1 MKRVFLLA
9 TALVTGLTGCSSA
22 PETTG
27 ALYLLPKA
35 ETKTS
40 NQMSVAERPLL
51 VIRPAQLASYLNDNS
66 IVYRTS
72 DTQIV
77 QAKRHQWAQSISEQ
91 ITQRVV
97 AELRQ
102 KQSDYWP
109 VEMNN
114 LLDQSGES
122 KLQLTLNKFNGSY
135 QGNAEIEGEWL
146 LIEAS
151 GNIVRSS
158 QIKILMPLQDEGY
171 DALVDALSA
180 GLNQLTDD
188 IAAQL

>member
-66 IVYRTS
+66 IVYRIS
-72 DTQIV
+72 NTQIV

-122 KLQLTLNKFNGSY
+122 KLQLSLNKFNGSY

-146 LIEAS
+146 LIDAS

>member
-1 MKRVFLLA
+1 M
-9 TALVTGLTGCSSA
+9 
-22 PETTG
+22 
-27 ALYLLPKA
+27 
-35 ETKTS
+35 
-40 NQMSVAERPLL
+40 
-51 VIRPAQLASYLNDNS
+51 
-66 IVYRTS
+66 YRTS

-146 LIEAS
+146 LIDAS
-151 GNIVRSS
+151 GNVVRSS
-158 QIKILMPLQDEGY
+158 QVKILMPLQDEGY

-188 IAAQL
+188 MAAQL

>member
-1 MKRVFLLA
+1 R
-9 TALVTGLTGCSSA
+9 
-22 PETTG
+22 
-27 ALYLLPKA
+27 
-35 ETKTS
+35 
-40 NQMSVAERPLL
+40 
-51 VIRPAQLASYLNDNS
+51 I
-66 IVYRTS
+66 
-72 DTQIV
+72 
-77 QAKRHQWAQSISEQ
+77 
-91 ITQRVV
+91 V

-122 KLQLTLNKFNGSY
+122 KLQLSLNKFNGSY

-146 LIEAS
+146 LIDAS
-151 GNIVRSS
+151 GNVVRSS

-180 GLNQLTDD
+180 GLNQLTDEM
-188 IAAQL
+188 AAQL

>member
-9 TALVTGLTGCSSA
+9 TALITGLTGCSSA
-22 PETTG
+22 PEATG

-72 DTQIV
+72 DIQIV

-91 ITQRVV
+91 ITERVV

-122 KLQLTLNKFNGSY
+122 KLQLSLNKFNGSY

-146 LIEAS
+146 LIDAS
-151 GNIVRSS
+151 GNVVRSS
-158 QIKILMPLQDEGY
+158 QVKILMPLQDEGY

-188 IAAQL
+188 MAAQL

>member
-9 TALVTGLTGCSSA
+9 TALITGLTGCSSA
-22 PETTG
+22 PEATG

-77 QAKRHQWAQSISEQ
+77 QAKRHKWAQSISEQ

-146 LIEAS
+146 LIDAS

-188 IAAQL
+188 MAAQL

>member
-22 PETTG
+22 PEATR

-72 DTQIV
+72 NTQIV
-77 QAKRHQWAQSISEQ
+77 QAKRYQWAQSISEQ
-91 ITQRVV
+91 ITQRIV

-122 KLQLTLNKFNGSY
+122 KLQLSLNKFNGSY

-146 LIEAS
+146 LIDAS
-151 GNIVRSS
+151 GNVVRSS

>member
-9 TALVTGLTGCSSA
+9 TALITGLTGCSSA
-22 PETTG
+22 PEATG
-27 ALYLLPKA
+27 ALYLLPKS

-40 NQMSVAERPLL
+40 NQMSIAERPLL

-146 LIEAS
+146 LIDAS

-188 IAAQL
+188 IA

>member
-35 ETKTS
+35 EIKTS
-40 NQMSVAERPLL
+40 SQIGVTERPLL
-51 VIRPAQLASYLNDNS
+51 VVRPAQLARYLSDNS

-91 ITQRVV
+91 ITQRIVT
-97 AELRQ
+97 ELRQ
-102 KQSDYWP
+102 KQSGYWP

-122 KLQLTLNKFNGSY
+122 RLQLTLKKFNGSY

-146 LIEAS
+146 LIDAN
-151 GNIVRSS
+151 GKIVHSS
-158 QIKILMPLQDEGY
+158 QIKILMPLQDDGY
-171 DALVDALSA
+171 DALVNALSA

-188 IAAQL
+188 MAAQL

>member
-9 TALVTGLTGCSSA
+9 TALITGLTGCSSA
-22 PETTG
+22 PEATG
-27 ALYLLPKA
+27 ALYLLPKS

-40 NQMSVAERPLL
+40 NQMSVTERPLL

-72 DTQIV
+72 DTQIF

-146 LIEAS
+146 LIDAS
-151 GNIVRSS
+151 GNVVRSS
-158 QIKILMPLQDEGY
+158 QVKILMPLQDEGY

-188 IAAQL
+188 MAAQL

>member
-9 TALVTGLTGCSSA
+9 TALITGLTGCSSA
-22 PETTG
+22 PEATG

-66 IVYRTS
+66 IVYHTS

-146 LIEAS
+146 LIDAS

>member
-9 TALVTGLTGCSSA
+9 TALITGLTGCSSA
-22 PETTG
+22 PEAAG

-91 ITQRVV
+91 ITQRIV

-122 KLQLTLNKFNGSY
+122 KLQL
-135 QGNAEIEGEWL
+135 
-146 LIEAS
+146 
-151 GNIVRSS
+151 
-158 QIKILMPLQDEGY
+158 
-171 DALVDALSA
+171 
-180 GLNQLTDD
+180 
-188 IAAQL
+188 

>member
-1 MKRVFLLA
+1 
-9 TALVTGLTGCSSA
+9 
-22 PETTG
+22 
-27 ALYLLPKA
+27 PKA
-35 ETKTS
+35 ETKTP

-122 KLQLTLNKFNGSY
+122 KLQLSLNKFNGSY

-146 LIEAS
+146 LIDAS
-151 GNIVRSS
+151 GNVVRSS